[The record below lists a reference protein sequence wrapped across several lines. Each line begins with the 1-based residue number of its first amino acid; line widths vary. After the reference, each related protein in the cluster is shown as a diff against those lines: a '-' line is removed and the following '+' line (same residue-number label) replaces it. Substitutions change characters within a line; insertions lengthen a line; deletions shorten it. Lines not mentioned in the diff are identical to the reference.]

1 MKNIIKVTIVVL
13 VIILVSILC
22 VIMIKKEENKET
34 ADEKYYLKNEA
45 IYEKNEEIN
54 IVAIENNLN
63 KINSLCEKYL
73 ENNKKYFS
81 IIPDK
86 EYYLNENLLNTN
98 FKELENTVKSNL
110 KENIK
115 YVNISDT
122 LNLEDFYKTD
132 MHWKQENLENT
143 VKRLENELGIIVKS
157 EIKYEEKSLGNF
169 YGTYYKEIK
178 NNELKPDELKY
189 LTNDI
194 LENCK
199 VYNEETKTEE
209 KIYNLEK
216 VNESKNKYDLFLSG
230 ATAITTIN
238 NKNAN
243 TNKKLILF
251 RDSFGSSIA
260 PLLVKNYRKIVLI
273 DIRYVNSTILENY
286 IDFNKYKEADVLFL
300 YSSRVINKSGIFR

>member
-260 PLLVKNYRKIVLI
+260 PLLVKDYREIVLI